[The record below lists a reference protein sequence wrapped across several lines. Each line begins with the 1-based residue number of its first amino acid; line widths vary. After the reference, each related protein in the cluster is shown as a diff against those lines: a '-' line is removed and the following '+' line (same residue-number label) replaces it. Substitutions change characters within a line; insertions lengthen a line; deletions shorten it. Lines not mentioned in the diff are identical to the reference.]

1 MKKINII
8 YWIATVLIILFMLS
22 SVVGTFMNN
31 PNGAKVKA
39 NGATMNADSVK
50 IQDNAANM
58 NAAAAE
64 KKDSTA
70 EMMDKMGFKPYL
82 LQGLAVAKAVG
93 IIVLLI
99 PGWPRIKE
107 WVYAGFAYD
116 LIGATYGMIA
126 IGMSPKDWFIMP
138 VAIII
143 LAVSY
148 IYFHKRLK
156 LKSAVTADSAV

>member
-22 SVVGTFMNN
+22 SVIGTFFHN
-31 PNGAKVKA
+31 P
-39 NGATMNADSVK
+39 T
-50 IQDNAANM
+50 
-58 NAAAAE
+58 
-64 KKDSTA
+64 KDVVD
-70 EMMDKMGFKPYL
+70 MMDKMGFKPYL
-82 LQGLAVAKAVG
+82 LKGLAVAKAVG
-93 IIVLLI
+93 IVVLLI
-99 PGWPRIKE
+99 PRWPRLKE

-143 LAVSY
+143 LFVSY

-156 LKSAVTADSAV
+156 LKSAVTTDAAV

>member
-8 YWIATVLIILFMLS
+8 YWTATVLIILFMLS
-22 SVVGTFMNN
+22 SVIGTFMGNN
-31 PNGAKVKA
+31 SKEV
-39 NGATMNADSVK
+39 AD
-50 IQDNAANM
+50 
-58 NAAAAE
+58 
-64 KKDSTA
+64 
-70 EMMDKMGFKPYL
+70 MMDKMGFKPYL
-82 LQGLAVAKAVG
+82 LKGLAVAKAVG
-93 IIVLLI
+93 IVVLLI
-99 PGWPRIKE
+99 PGWPRLKE

-156 LKSAVTADSAV
+156 LKATATKDAAV